1 MDNQKDFSILF
12 VFESFKNW
20 FNYIFSNARKI
31 TILTS
36 SFLVI
41 LLLYNYYSFLFGV
54 FMNILTTEFKS
65 DFIDNLLTIFHL
77 SLSFASLLFALWVNF
92 FY

>member
-1 MDNQKDFSILF
+1 
-12 VFESFKNW
+12 
-20 FNYIFSNARKI
+20 
-31 TILTS
+31 
-36 SFLVI
+36 
-41 LLLYNYYSFLFGV
+41 
-54 FMNILTTEFKS
+54 MNILITEFKS